1 MQAFMKAILATLILK
16 TSILGDQISGAQNLE
31 KRDLR
36 EQMQRKITIEANGEI
51 FIATL
56 ANTVRKKKLRRLRV
70 NLAENAPLMDASRSA
85 I

>member
-56 ANTVRKKKLRRLRV
+56 ANTARKKKPRRLRV
-70 NLAENAPLMDASRSA
+70 NLAANAPLMDASRSA

>member
-70 NLAENAPLMDASRSA
+70 NLAANAPLLDALRSA